1 MERESTWL
9 QKQKTIVNERQ
20 QKSLSRADRIAAT
33 LANAK
38 RIEQEK
44 EAARLAAIEE
54 RAHRERNRFHKNMQ
68 IGQYKS
74 QLTQQKNEIYFSKV
88 NNSKIEKQYETLQ
101 KVQNINQKNA
111 VSQQVF
117 EQT

>member
-38 RIEQEK
+38 RIE
-44 EAARLAAIEE
+44 
-54 RAHRERNRFHKNMQ
+54 
-68 IGQYKS
+68 
-74 QLTQQKNEIYFSKV
+74 
-88 NNSKIEKQYETLQ
+88 
-101 KVQNINQKNA
+101 
-111 VSQQVF
+111 
-117 EQT
+117 